1 MCVDR
6 CVRVLADCEMTQ
18 FLFSS
23 QLYVVISASTEC
35 GYLVSMLCNT
45 IEGLI
50 KNEIKHD
57 YKMKRT

>member
-6 CVRVLADCEMTQ
+6 CFMVLADCEMTQ
-18 FLFSS
+18 FLFPS

-45 IEGLI
+45 IEGQI
-50 KNEIKHD
+50 KNEVKNTILK
-57 YKMKRT
+57 